1 MFDTLKIY
9 RHKELP
15 LKNAVSQLVA
25 LGYHRVDAAAEEGDF
40 ALHGDTLEVYPI
52 NFNFPLRIEWEFET
66 IDKIYAFDKAVNRK
80 VADYDLLIVIPHPKK
95 AKRYA
100 SENSPLNAV
109 LRIKKG
115 DYVVHSRYGIGK
127 FCGVRN
133 MTVRGESGPYF
144 EIEYDRK
151 DKLYVSKEDAHL
163 VQKYTGF
170 SLKRPRL
177 SRLGS
182 KEWSRTKE
190 KVQKGIKVF
199 ALEILKMEAQ
209 RKIIGGFK
217 YIADSQWQKKFEES
231 FPYEE
236 TEDQV
241 RSTAEVKSDMEKPG
255 CMDRIICGDVG
266 YGKTEVAMRAAFK
279 GVESGKQVA
288 FLVPTTILAY
298 QHYANLVKRL
308 KDFPFYVE
316 MLSRFRTR
324 HEQDSILKKL
334 SQGKIDIIVGTH
346 RLLSD
351 DVSFKDLG
359 LLIIDE
365 EHKFGVGH
373 KEKIKKL
380 KVNVDVLTLTATPIP
395 RTLYMGLIGLKGIS
409 IIRTPPKQR
418 LAVKTEIIEY
428 NIDGLREIIIKE
440 FKRGG
445 QVFFIH
451 NRIETIHG
459 IEQSL
464 KKVLPSEIKL
474 ALVHGRL
481 PTQVMEKVMMDF
493 INQKIDCLFS
503 TAIVESGIDI
513 PTANTIIIDQAHR
526 FGLADLHQLRGRV
539 GRFDLQAFAY
549 LVVPE
554 GRNIPQDAV
563 NRLEHICEFSHLGA
577 GFEVAMT
584 DLELRGA
591 GNILGKEQHGFVW
604 MVGFDLYCRLLKKEI
619 EYLKQAFKIDINY
632 S

>member
-1 MFDTLKIY
+1 MFNTLKIY

-15 LKNAVSQLVA
+15 LKQAIAELISLNYRRVNAV
-25 LGYHRVDAAAEEGDF
+25 GEEGDF
-40 ALHGDTLEVYPI
+40 SLQGDTLELYPV

-66 IDKIYAFDKAVNRK
+66 IAKIYSFDKTLNK
-80 VADYDLLIVIPHPKK
+80 KIIDYDLLIVIPHLKK
-95 AKRYA
+95 AKRYT
-100 SENSPLNAV
+100 SEDFPLDAV

-127 FCGVRN
+127 FCGVKSL
-133 MTVRGESGPYF
+133 TIKAKEGYYF

-177 SRLGS
+177 SRLGT
-182 KEWSRTKE
+182 KEWTRIKE
-190 KVQKGIKVF
+190 KVQRGIKAF

-209 RKIIGGFK
+209 RKVIGGFK
-217 YIADSQWQKKFEES
+217 YMPDSQWQRRFEEN
-231 FPYEE
+231 FPYKE

-241 RSTAEVKSDMEKPG
+241 KSTAEVKADMQEIG

-298 QHYANLVKRL
+298 QHYTNLVKRL

-316 MLSRFRTR
+316 MLSRFRTK
-324 HEQDSILKKL
+324 HEQNEILRKL
-334 SQGKIDIIVGTH
+334 AEGKVDIIVGTH

-365 EHKFGVGH
+365 EHKFGVTH

-380 KVNVDVLTLTATPIP
+380 KVNIDILVLTATPIP

-409 IIRTPPKQR
+409 MIRTPPKER
-418 LAVKTEIIEY
+418 LAVKTKVIEY
-428 NIDGLREIIIKE
+428 NVNNLREIIVKE
-440 FKRGG
+440 LKRGG

-451 NRIETIHG
+451 NRIETIEG
-459 IEQSL
+459 IKRTLE
-464 KKVLPSEIKL
+464 KVLPREVRIG
-474 ALVHGRL
+474 LVHGRL
-481 PTQVMEKVMMDF
+481 PTQAMEKVMMDF
-493 INQKIDCLFS
+493 INQRIDCLFS

-513 PTANTIIIDQAHR
+513 PTANTIIINDAYR

-539 GRFDLQAFAY
+539 GRFNEQAFAY
-549 LVVPE
+549 LVIPNLRE
-554 GRNIPQDAV
+554 IPQDAAK
-563 NRLEHICEFSHLGA
+563 RLEHIVEFSHLGA

-619 EYLKQAFKIDINY
+619 EYLKLAFKIDVG